1 MNLSSLNSLLYEK
14 GCQGEKR
21 HVYKGSGKTEWGKM
35 LANLITDLELEY
47 TKNSYVLI
55 IKG

>member
-14 GCQGEKR
+14 ACQGEKR
-21 HVYKGSGKTEWGKM
+21 HVYKGSGKTEWVKM